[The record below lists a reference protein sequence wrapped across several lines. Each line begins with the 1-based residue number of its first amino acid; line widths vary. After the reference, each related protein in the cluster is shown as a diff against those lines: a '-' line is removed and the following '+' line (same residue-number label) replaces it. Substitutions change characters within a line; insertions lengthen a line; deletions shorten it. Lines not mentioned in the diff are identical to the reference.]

1 MLCCNILPTSS
12 LTAPLEREKW
22 QMLLWLCEQGDGM
35 HSFYLLQT
43 EKLYIMAWKGEIKH
57 LGAHWYSVFMISA
70 FLKSL
75 VIIVLLYSPWNQLLK
90 VDVEKVKLRDL

>member
-43 EKLYIMAWKGEIKH
+43 EKLYIMAWKGEKNTLEHTDI
-57 LGAHWYSVFMISA
+57 LCLW
-70 FLKSL
+70 FLHS
-75 VIIVLLYSPWNQLLK
+75 WNH
-90 VDVEKVKLRDL
+90 